1 MDTTPPVS
9 LVPGRLRIAL
19 PPQNPA
25 PSPEPVVA
33 AEVEENAAPLI
44 EIENLSLHYRDA
56 QALFS
61 IGLPIVQNAVTAL
74 IGPSGCGKSSLLRC
88 INRMNDAIPGARV
101 SGAVRLLGQDIYDK
115 SVDPN
120 RLRRHVGMVF
130 QRSNPFPQSIHA
142 NVAYGIHLHKLA
154 RTRNEMQDMVEA
166 SLQRVGLW
174 DEVKDRLN
182 ENALNLSGGQ
192 QQRLCIARAIAVN
205 PRVVLMDEPGSALDP
220 LATARIEELIG
231 VLKQDYTIVI
241 VTHNLQQAGRCSD
254 YTAFLY
260 MGYLIEYDYTDRLF
274 SNPAN
279 ENTENYISGRF
290 G

>member
-1 MDTTPPVS
+1 MEDT
-9 LVPGRLRIAL
+9 
-19 PPQNPA
+19 NPA
-25 PSPEPVVA
+25 
-33 AEVEENAAPLI
+33 I
-44 EIENLSLHYRDA
+44 MEIENLSLHYRKS
-56 QALFS
+56 QALYS
-61 IGLPIVQNAVTAL
+61 MNLPIVEHAVTAL

-88 INRMNDAIPGARV
+88 MNRMNDAIPGAVV
-101 SGAVRLLGQDIYDK
+101 SGEVRLFGQNIYDK
-115 SVDPN
+115 AVDAN
-120 RLRRHVGMVF
+120 SLRRHVGMVF
-130 QRSNPFPQSIHA
+130 QRSNPFPQSIRA
-142 NVAYGIHLHKLA
+142 NVAYGLRLHKLA
-154 RTRNEMQDMVEA
+154 KTRNELNDLVEV

-174 DEVKDRLN
+174 EEVKDRLG

-205 PRVVLMDEPGSALDP
+205 PQVVLMDEPGSALDP

-260 MGYLIEYDYTDRLF
+260 MGYLVEFDSTDKLF
-274 SNPAN
+274 SNPSN